1 MLQGPVATGSPGPR
15 HPVKSSIMDTNNS
28 AGAWRA
34 AGFKQDS
41 ERGGHFYLS
50 AHLL

>member
-1 MLQGPVATGSPGPR
+1 MLQELVATGTPGPR
-15 HPVKSSIMDTNNS
+15 HPVKPIIKDTNAS
-28 AGAWRA
+28 AGAWGA

-41 ERGGHFYLS
+41 ERGGHFCLS